1 MKVKDLIGKTVVDIY
16 SLVNQEPYGMDFAE
30 GFIKLDGDVII
41 DIPYSLMDELEAA
54 TLPDGAESIFG
65 GPQFEKIY
73 HVNSKGW
80 SIAELTYGDKT
91 GLKRVS
97 YFLKNL
103 FAYRPYKTELVENK
117 VINIQGR
124 KIVEILCFEVDDND
138 LFFELD
144 NGYLFTLVRD
154 APNGTG
160 MAGIRYFSSFEEIS
174 NTDQEEMICLS
185 QQPD

>member
-16 SLVNQEPYGMDFAE
+16 SLVNQEPYGMDFAQ

-41 DIPYSLMDELEAA
+41 DIPYSLMDELDA
-54 TLPDGAESIFG
+54 TLLPAGAESIFG
-65 GPQFEKIY
+65 GPRFDKIY

-91 GLKRVS
+91 GLKRILYWV
-97 YFLKNL
+97 KNL
-103 FAYRPYKTELVENK
+103 FVYRPFKTEVVENK
-117 VINIQGR
+117 VINIQGHT
-124 KIVEILCFEVDDND
+124 IVEILCFGVDDGD

-144 NGYLFTLVRD
+144 NGYLFTLIRD
-154 APNGTG
+154 APNGME
-160 MAGIRYFSSFEEIS
+160 MAGIRYFSSFDEIQI
-174 NTDQEEMICLS
+174 TEQEEMIRLS